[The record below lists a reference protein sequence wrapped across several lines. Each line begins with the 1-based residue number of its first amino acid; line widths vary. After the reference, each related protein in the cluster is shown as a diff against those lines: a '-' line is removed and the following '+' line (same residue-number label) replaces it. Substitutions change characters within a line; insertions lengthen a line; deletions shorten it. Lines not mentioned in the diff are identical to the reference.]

1 MTESSSSRH
10 VVQNPSTLPFPIPED
25 LMDITRSITPVLVV
39 SPHPDDMES
48 CAGGTIAR
56 WASQGRKVVLLVCT
70 NGDKGSSDL
79 NIAPNI
85 LAATREEEQRNS
97 AEVLGLSEVV
107 FLGFPDQGLED
118 SYELREKISR
128 QIRIHRPETVVT
140 VDPNRPYIRHPD
152 HYTAG
157 RVTLNCVFPFAR
169 DIHAFP
175 EHVKDGLEPHKVRE
189 VYLWGSPEPDTFL
202 DVTDTFETKLEAL
215 SRHRSQVEQGWEL
228 REVRARSR
236 YADVGRRIGVQYAEA
251 FKRIEVF

>member
-1 MTESSSSRH
+1 MTESSSRRNVS
-10 VVQNPSTLPFPIPED
+10 QEPSGSPYPIPED
-25 LMDITRSITPVLVV
+25 PMNTSRSTTPVLVV

-48 CAGGTIAR
+48 GAGGTVAR
-56 WASQGRKVVLLVCT
+56 WAAQGRKVVLVVCT
-70 NGDKGSSDL
+70 NGNKGTSDL
-79 NIAPNI
+79 DMAPEV
-85 LAATREEEQRNS
+85 LAATREEEQKNS

-107 FLGFPDQGLED
+107 FLRFPDQALED
-118 SYELREKISR
+118 CYELREKISR

-169 DIHAFP
+169 DVHAFP
-175 EHVKDGLEPHKVRE
+175 EHIREGLEPHKVRE

-202 DVTDTFETKLEAL
+202 DVTDSFETKLRAL
-215 SRHRSQVEQGWEL
+215 SCHRSQVEQGWEL
-228 REVRARSR
+228 RDVRARTR
-236 YADVGRRIGVQYAEA
+236 YTEVGRRIGVQYAEA

>member
-1 MTESSSSRH
+1 MTESRSRRD
-10 VVQNPSTLPFPIPED
+10 VGPVAVTSPYPIPED
-25 LMDITRSITPVLVV
+25 PVDTSRSTTPVIVV

-48 CAGGTIAR
+48 GAGGTIAK
-56 WASQGRKVVLLVCT
+56 WAAQGRKVVLIVCT
-70 NGDKGSSDL
+70 TGDKGSSDV
-79 NIAPNI
+79 NMSPSA
-85 LAATREEEQRNS
+85 LAATREEEQKSS
-97 AEVLGLSEVV
+97 AQVLGLTDVV
-107 FLGFPDQGLED
+107 FLRFPDQGLED
-118 SYELREKISR
+118 CYELREKISR

-152 HYTAG
+152 HYVAG

-169 DIHAFP
+169 DVHAFP
-175 EHVKDGLEPHKVRE
+175 EQTKDGLEPHKVRE

-202 DVTDTFETKLEAL
+202 DVTDSFETKLEAL